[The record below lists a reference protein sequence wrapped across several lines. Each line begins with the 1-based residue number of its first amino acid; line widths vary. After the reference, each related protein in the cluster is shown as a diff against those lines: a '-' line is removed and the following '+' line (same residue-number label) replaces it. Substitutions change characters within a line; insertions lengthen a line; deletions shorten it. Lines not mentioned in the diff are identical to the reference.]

1 MVIVTTFHIDRAR
14 DLVITNSNSIRDLLL
29 NKLQALSDEL
39 ITVSTSIGKFRSSTK
54 TNLQLIYNLLR
65 NGHDHPESSAATTV
79 SESLSEPLE
88 NTAETLQRTFY
99 QNATLAID
107 ATRTLLGYVP
117 PARYNVPPIILPL
130 DELYGQLHALHQNSL
145 EWLTHVSH
153 NVDSVLNMLDP
164 SSPFS
169 QGTPI
174 SRLRDALGTLSKTVD
189 SIHSSLQSTTADPD
203 RPSSSQNYTKLD
215 DIGQSLEALHHKVD
229 ELCLSLRHDKSQQQT
244 TPSSDTSS
252 PKDVAKDLPTY
263 LAIHPNRPCR
273 TYGTILFDNTNS
285 RIPMDIIGRPA
296 STALRLE
303 LSVTPS
309 DQSTT
314 VTYKIFDDGYL
325 LISDNARTNHKL
337 QHFPSD
343 CLALLHQKCPSFIY
357 KIQTHGLC

>member
-39 ITVSTSIGKFRSSTK
+39 ITVSTNLGKFRSSTK
-54 TNLQLIYNLLR
+54 TNLQLIYNSLR
-65 NGHDHPESSAATTV
+65 NDHNHPESSATTTV
-79 SESLSEPLE
+79 SESLGEPLE
-88 NTAETLQRTFY
+88 ITAETLQRTFF
-99 QNATLAID
+99 QDATLAID
-107 ATRTLLGYVP
+107 ATRALLGYVP

-153 NVDSVLNMLDP
+153 NVDSVLNVLNP
-164 SSPFS
+164 SGPFS
-169 QGTPI
+169 QGDPI
-174 SRLRDALGTLSKTVD
+174 SKMRDALGTLSKTVD
-189 SIHSSLQSTTADPD
+189 SIHLSLQSTTADPN
-203 RPSSSQNYTKLD
+203 RPSSSRNSTKLD
-215 DIGQSLEALHHKVD
+215 DISQSLESLHHKVD
-229 ELCLSLRHDKSQQQT
+229 ELCLSLQRDKPKPHT
-244 TPSSDTSS
+244 TPSSDVSS
-252 PKDVAKDLPTY
+252 PKEAAKDLPTY
-263 LAIHPNRPCR
+263 LATHPTRPCR
-273 TYGTILFDNTNS
+273 TYGTILFDNTSS
-285 RIPMDIIGRPA
+285 RIPMDIVGRPA

-309 DQSTT
+309 NQSTT
-314 VTYKIFDDGYL
+314 VTYKVFDDGYL
-325 LISDNARTNHKL
+325 LISDNAETSHKL